1 MIWFNKR
8 RKERMDFLQNFRP
21 TSKVQLKQAC
31 QWYCNGDF
39 KRAQEMYDFYAK
51 DIELPDFDPVSPTW
65 QQQVK
70 DGANGLMGWLKEN
83 QNTLSQGYEFIR
95 QIIANK
101 GQLPALTSDAEE
113 VAESTEPLP
122 SIN

>member
-1 MIWFNKR
+1 
-8 RKERMDFLQNFRP
+8 MDFLQNFRP

-51 DIELPDFDPVSPTW
+51 DIDLPDFDPVPPTW

-101 GQLPALTSDAEE
+101 GQLPTLASDAEE
-113 VAESTEPLP
+113 ITESTEPLP

>member
-1 MIWFNKR
+1 MIWFNKK
-8 RKERMDFLQNFRP
+8 RKERMDFLQNFKP

-39 KRAQEMYDFYAK
+39 KRAQEMYDFYVK
-51 DIELPDFDPVSPTW
+51 DIELPDFDPVPPTW

-70 DGANGLMGWLKEN
+70 DGANGFMGWLKEN

-95 QIIANK
+95 QIIVNK
-101 GQLPALTSDAEE
+101 GQLPVLASEAEE
-113 VAESTEPLP
+113 VAESEQIP

>member
-1 MIWFNKR
+1 MTWFNRKN
-8 RKERMDFLQNFRP
+8 KERMDFITNFKP

-39 KRAQEMYDFYAK
+39 KKAQEMYDFYAK
-51 DIELPDFDPVSPTW
+51 DIDLPDFDPIPPTW

-70 DGANGLMGWLKEN
+70 DGANGLLGWFKEN
-83 QNTLSQGYEFIR
+83 QNTLSQGYELIR
-95 QIIANK
+95 QLIVNK
-101 GQLPALTSDAEE
+101 GQLPAIVSDAEE
-113 VAESTEPLP
+113 IEESAEPIP